1 MTNEEMLRVIR
12 RHTLDTI
19 FQVMRVAVNHR
30 KGPKELNII
39 VLYLKSTL
47 ARAPI
52 YDGAYPEKL
61 WTAPPGN
68 SVGVTKHSLS
78 LIVQLEKKSLEEST
92 SLNGTYFLTTFGNKS
107 TKVGSESKIESKL
120 PTVHIA

>member
-1 MTNEEMLRVIR
+1 MTNEEMLRVFG

-19 FQVMRVAVNHR
+19 FQVKRVIVNHG

-47 ARAPI
+47 ARPPI

-68 SVGVTKHSLS
+68 SVGVTKHSFS
-78 LIVQLEKKSLEEST
+78 LFVQLEKESLEEST
-92 SLNGTYFLTTFGNKS
+92 SLKGTYFLTTLGIKS
-107 TKVGSESKIESKL
+107 TKVGSEWKIESRL

>member
-1 MTNEEMLRVIR
+1 MSNEEMLRVIR
-12 RHTLDTI
+12 RHTRDTI
-19 FQVMRVAVNHR
+19 FQVMRVTANHR

-39 VLYLKSTL
+39 VLYLESTL
-47 ARAPI
+47 ARPPI

-78 LIVQLEKKSLEEST
+78 FFVPLEKESLEEST
-92 SLNGTYFLTTFGNKS
+92 SLRGTYFLTTLGIKS
-107 TKVGSESKIESKL
+107 TKVGSEWKIESRL